1 MKQNYSDRG
10 RKGGRDGS
18 PKKDFR
24 KKEGQAGSPKKDF
37 QRSEGKGGAPKRDYR
52 KKDGDEGAP
61 GREYKRKGGFDK
73 PRRDAGE
80 GGFRSRSAKK
90 TSRSDL
96 RLNQYIARAGICSRR
111 EADKLIEQGLVK
123 VNGKLVTELGVRVNP
138 SDEVRVDG
146 TRIKPEKKV
155 YILLNKPK
163 DTVTTLKDPNAR
175 KTVFDLIKNACEERV
190 YPVGRLDRNTTGV
203 LLLTNDGD
211 LSARLTHP
219 KFNHKKIYHVFL
231 NKDVTKNDLQK
242 LADGFEL
249 EDGFIAADV
258 VSYAHPEDKS
268 QIGIEIHSGRNRVV
282 RRMFEHLGYDVVKLD
297 RVYFAGLTKKNL
309 PRGKWRFLTE
319 QELNMFKMLKK

>member
-1 MKQNYSDRG
+1 MRQNYSDRG
-10 RKGGRDGS
+10 KKGGRDGS

-24 KKEGQAGSPKKDF
+24 KKEGAGGSPKKDF
-37 QRSEGKGGAPKRDYR
+37 RKKEGPDGAPKRDFR
-52 KKDGDEGAP
+52 KKEGFGKAPKDGKK
-61 GREYKRKGGFDK
+61 RE
-73 PRRDAGE
+73 
-80 GGFRSRSAKK
+80 FRSRPDTKQIPK
-90 TSRSDL
+90 SDL
-96 RLNQYIARAGICSRR
+96 RLNQYIARGGICSRR

-123 VNGKLVTELGVRVNP
+123 VNGKVVTEMGVKVKP

-155 YILLNKPK
+155 YVLLNKPK

-175 KTVFDLIKNACEERV
+175 RTVYDLIKNACEERV

-211 LSARLTHP
+211 LSARLMHP
-219 KFNHKKIYHVFL
+219 KYNHKKIYHVFL
-231 NKDVTKNDLQK
+231 NKDVTKNDLQQ
-242 LADGFEL
+242 LADGFDL
-249 EDGFIAADV
+249 DDGFIAADV

-268 QIGIEIHSGRNRVV
+268 QVGVEIHSGRTRLV
-282 RRMFEHLGYDVVKLD
+282 RRMFEHLGYDVIKLD